1 MTPLVFPGRPR
12 IRSMDG
18 SDMFHR
24 SPDDRAEVLAAA
36 TAIARRRGETRLGT
50 DHLLMGVVTAGIEIA
65 RAAGLSVERL
75 QDALDRL
82 DGSALGAFGIDAAP
96 DAWRMP
102 SELAE
107 SLRSR
112 PRRHRP
118 KSRRH
123 LPLSAGAKQSLRKSL
138 RVALDHRHRR
148 VTTNHLL
155 AALSTAGQND
165 PAIRLLRTSAVDPAD
180 LESAARAA
188 LNG

>member
-1 MTPLVFPGRPR
+1 
-12 IRSMDG
+12 
-18 SDMFHR
+18 MFHR

-36 TAIARRRGETRLGT
+36 TAIARRRGETRIGT
-50 DHLLMGVVTAGIEIA
+50 DHLLMAVVTAGNEIA
-65 RAAGLSVERL
+65 RAAGLSMERL
-75 QDALDRL
+75 QDALDQM

-96 DAWRMP
+96 EAWKMP
-102 SELAE
+102 SEVAE
-107 SLRSR
+107 SLRFR
-112 PRRHRP
+112 PRRRRP
-118 KSRRH
+118 KSRHH
-123 LPLSAGAKQSLRKSL
+123 LPLSAGAKQSLRKSV

-188 LNG
+188 LNDG

>member
-1 MTPLVFPGRPR
+1 
-12 IRSMDG
+12 MDG

-36 TAIARRRGETRLGT
+36 TAIARRRGETRIGT
-50 DHLLMGVVTAGIEIA
+50 DHLLMGVVTAGNEIA

-96 DAWRMP
+96 DAWRSS
-102 SELAE
+102 SEAE
-107 SLRSR
+107 SLWAR
-112 PRRHRP
+112 PPRQRQG
-118 KSRRH
+118 SRRH
-123 LPLSAGAKQSLRKSL
+123 LPLSAAAKQSLRKSM

-155 AALSTAGQND
+155 AALATAGRND
-165 PAIRLLRTSAVDPAD
+165 PAIRLLRNSAVDPAD
-180 LESAARAA
+180 LETAARAA
-188 LNG
+188 LLT